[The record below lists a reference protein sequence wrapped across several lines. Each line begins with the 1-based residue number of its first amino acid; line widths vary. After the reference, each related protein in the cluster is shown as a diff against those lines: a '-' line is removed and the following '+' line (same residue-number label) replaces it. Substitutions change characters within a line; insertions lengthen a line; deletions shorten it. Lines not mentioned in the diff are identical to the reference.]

1 MDQWVEDTDGGVILR
16 VWVSPRASKNMVGA
30 PLEDRLPVRLT
41 APPVDSKA
49 NKSLIALLSKKLKIP
64 KSSVRITSGEKSRN
78 KTLKLSGISKKEVVK
93 YMEGI

>member
-1 MDQWVEDTDGGVILR
+1 MNEWADDAKDGVILR
-16 VWVSPRASKNMVGA
+16 VRVSPRASKNMVGP

-49 NKSLIALLSKKLKIP
+49 NKALALLLSKKFKIP
-64 KSSVRITSGEKSRN
+64 KSSIRIISGEKSRN

-93 YMEGI
+93 YIKDI